1 MEIIQLFLRSYT
13 FCFCTSS
20 TSFFDFLQNPFCVSR
35 NLGMFSVLFSFPRS
49 FITQFHIPYSRFQP
63 LLLRICSSFR
73 FYNCIRRHRLSLIV
87 VVLALY
93 LYPNQ
98 PMITHR
104 SVPLAGSM
112 RGPPP
117 SPEQGSCHSPLPFSD
132 GSSRTVPSIFVCSN
146 FALETI
152 RSTRLSN
159 GLCSLVQGLWSS
171 FVVNLKIRFAW
182 PSFSLSQ
189 NEGIEA

>member
-1 MEIIQLFLRSYT
+1 MNTHIVLLLELI
-13 FCFCTSS
+13 
-20 TSFFDFLQNPFCVSR
+20 QNPFCVSG
-35 NLGMFSVLFSFPRS
+35 NLGILSVVYSFPRS
-49 FITQFHIPYSRFQP
+49 FIRKFHIPYSRFQP
-63 LLLRICSSFR
+63 LPLRICWSYP

-87 VVLALY
+87 VVLVLY
-93 LYPNQ
+93 LYPNE

-132 GSSRTVPSIFVCSN
+132 GSSRTVPSIFVCSKS
-146 FALETI
+146 ALDTI

-171 FVVNLKIRFAW
+171 FVVNLKIRLAW
-182 PSFSLSQ
+182 PSLSLSQ
-189 NEGIEA
+189 N